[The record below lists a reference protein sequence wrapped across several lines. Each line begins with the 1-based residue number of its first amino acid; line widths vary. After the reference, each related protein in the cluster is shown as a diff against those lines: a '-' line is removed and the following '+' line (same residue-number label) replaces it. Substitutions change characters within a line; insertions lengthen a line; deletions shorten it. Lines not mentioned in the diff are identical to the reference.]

1 MPRRGGGSC
10 EGACGIQTEAEP
22 FARRTVISAH
32 NGRTATM
39 MREHE
44 ILLGKAPDGGYLK
57 FGGSEHIALHARS
70 GAGKTSSFT
79 IPTCFT
85 WRATCRA

>member
-1 MPRRGGGSC
+1 
-10 EGACGIQTEAEP
+10 
-22 FARRTVISAH
+22 
-32 NGRTATM
+32 M